1 MTKQQHSPTAVPA
14 AIEEQHVVEFLR
26 AQPEFFT
33 NHPDVLM
40 DMTLHH
46 SSGTAISLIER
57 QVVNLREHN
66 RHLKSQLHDL
76 VKIARDNDRLS
87 ERMHRLVLSL
97 MDCTTLQDV
106 FIGIYESLRNDFQA
120 DAVVMRLMAKP
131 KVTLNDAATDAVQD
145 VQVSREAGMPEAT
158 NGVLFVDPFLDHGDV
173 AWDAFKGFLKNAKPV
188 CGHLGATQMNTLF
201 GDQASSV
208 ASAALIPLCGIP
220 GSTTGAGQ
228 LHIRAAGIVAVGSHD
243 TERFHHGMGTHFL
256 SQMGEIISC
265 AVRPYLATE

>member
-1 MTKQQHSPTAVPA
+1 MTKQQHSPAAAPVAV
-14 AIEEQHVVEFLR
+14 EEQHVAEFLR

-33 NHPDVLM
+33 HHPDVLM
-40 DMTLHH
+40 DMTLNH

-66 RHLKSQLHDL
+66 RHLKSQLHEL
-76 VKIARDNDRLS
+76 VQIARDNDRLS
-87 ERMHRLVLSL
+87 ERMHRLVLAL

-106 FIGIYESLRNDFQA
+106 FIGIYDSLRNDFHA

-131 KVTLNDAATDAVQD
+131 KIVPNDAVTD
-145 VQVSREAGMPEAT
+145 
-158 NGVLFVDPFLDHGDV
+158 NGVLSVDTFVDQGDA

-188 CGHLGATQMNTLF
+188 CGHLGATQMNYLF
-201 GDQASSV
+201 GDQASTV

-220 GSTTGAGQ
+220 GSATGAGR
-228 LHIRAAGIVAVGSHD
+228 LRVPAGIVAIGSYDPEH
-243 TERFHHGMGTHFL
+243 FHHGMGTHFL
-256 SQMGEIISC
+256 SQMGEIINR

>member
-1 MTKQQHSPTAVPA
+1 MTKQQHSPAAVAA

-26 AQPEFFT
+26 TQPEFFT
-33 NHPDVLM
+33 RHPDVLM

-76 VKIARDNDRLS
+76 VQIARDNDRLS
-87 ERMHRLVLSL
+87 ERMHRLGLSL

-131 KVTLNDAATDAVQD
+131 KVALNDAATDAVQD

-158 NGVLFVDPFLDHGDV
+158 NGVLFVDKDDV

-188 CGHLGATQMNTLF
+188 CGHLGATQMNYLF

-208 ASAALIPLCGIP
+208 ASAALIPLTGIP
-220 GSTTGAGQ
+220 GGGTGVGQ
-228 LHIRAAGIVAVGSHD
+228 LRVPAGIVAIGSYD

-256 SQMGEIISC
+256 SQMGEITSC

>member
-1 MTKQQHSPTAVPA
+1 MTKQQHSPTAVAA

-26 AQPEFFT
+26 TQPEFFT
-33 NHPDVLM
+33 RHPDVLM
-40 DMTLHH
+40 DMALHH
-46 SSGTAISLIER
+46 ASGTAISLIER

-66 RHLKSQLHDL
+66 RHLKNQLHDL

-106 FIGIYESLRNDFQA
+106 FIGIYESLRNDFHA

-131 KVTLNDAATDAVQD
+131 KVALNDAATDAVQG

-158 NGVLFVDPFLDHGDV
+158 NGVLFVDKDDV

-188 CGHLGATQMNTLF
+188 CGHLGATQMNYLF

-208 ASAALIPLCGIP
+208 ASAALIPLSGIP
-220 GSTTGAGQ
+220 GAGTGADH
-228 LHIRAAGIVAVGSHD
+228 LRIPAGIVAIGSYD
-243 TERFHHGMGTHFL
+243 TEHFHHGMGTHFL

>member
-1 MTKQQHSPTAVPA
+1 MTKQQHSPTAVA
-14 AIEEQHVVEFLR
+14 VAIEEQHVVEFLR

-33 NHPDVLM
+33 HHPDLLM
-40 DMTLHH
+40 EMTLHH

-57 QVVNLREHN
+57 QVANMREHN

-76 VKIARDNDRLS
+76 VQIARDNDRLS

-97 MDCTTLQDV
+97 MDCSTLQDV
-106 FIGIYESLRNDFQA
+106 FIGIYESLRNDFHA

-131 KVTLNDAATDAVQD
+131 KVALNEVATD
-145 VQVSREAGMPEAT
+145 
-158 NGVLFVDPFLDHGDV
+158 NGVLFVNKDDV
-173 AWDAFKGFLKNAKPV
+173 AWGVFKGFLKNAKPV
-188 CGHLGATQMNTLF
+188 CGHLGATQMNYLF
-201 GDQASSV
+201 GDQANTV

-220 GSTTGAGQ
+220 GSATGAGQ
-228 LHIRAAGIVAVGSHD
+228 LRVPAGIVAIGSYDAEH
-243 TERFHHGMGTHFL
+243 FHHGMGTHFL

>member
-1 MTKQQHSPTAVPA
+1 MTKQQYSPTAVAA

-26 AQPEFFT
+26 TQPEFFT
-33 NHPDVLM
+33 RHPDVLM
-40 DMTLHH
+40 DMALHH
-46 SSGTAISLIER
+46 ASGTAISLIER

-66 RHLKSQLHDL
+66 RHLKGQLHDL

-106 FIGIYESLRNDFQA
+106 FIGIYDSLRNDFHA

-131 KVTLNDAATDAVQD
+131 KAAINAINDNGATD
-145 VQVSREAGMPEAT
+145 
-158 NGVLFVDPFLDHGDV
+158 NGVLFVDKDDT

-188 CGHLGATQMNTLF
+188 CGHLGTTQINALF

-208 ASAALIPLCGIP
+208 ASAALIPLSGIP
-220 GSTTGAGQ
+220 GTGTGADH
-228 LHIRAAGIVAVGSHD
+228 LRIPAGIVAIGSYD
-243 TERFHHGMGTHFL
+243 TEHFHHGMGTHFL

>member
-1 MTKQQHSPTAVPA
+1 MTKQQHSPTAVAA

-26 AQPEFFT
+26 TQPEFFT
-33 NHPDVLM
+33 RHPDVLM

-106 FIGIYESLRNDFQA
+106 FIGIYESLRNDFHA
-120 DAVVMRLMAKP
+120 DAVVMRLMANP
-131 KVTLNDAATDAVQD
+131 KVALNDAATD
-145 VQVSREAGMPEAT
+145 T
-158 NGVLFVDPFLDHGDV
+158 GVLFVDTFIDQGDV

-188 CGHLGATQMNTLF
+188 CGHLGATQINTLF

-220 GSTTGAGQ
+220 GSATGAGQ
-228 LHIRAAGIVAVGSHD
+228 LHIPAAGIVAIGSYDAEH
-243 TERFHHGMGTHFL
+243 FHHGMGTHFL
-256 SQMGEIISC
+256 SQMGEIISS

>member
-1 MTKQQHSPTAVPA
+1 MTQQQHSPTAVA
-14 AIEEQHVVEFLR
+14 APIEEQDVVEFLR

-33 NHPDVLM
+33 RHADVLM
-40 DMTLHH
+40 EMTLHH
-46 SSGTAISLIER
+46 ASGTAISLIER

-76 VKIARDNDRLS
+76 VQIARDNDRLS
-87 ERMHRLVLSL
+87 GRMHRLVLSL

-106 FIGIYESLRNDFQA
+106 FINIHDSLRNDFHA

-131 KVTLNDAATDAVQD
+131 KVALNEAATDAVQD

-158 NGVLFVDPFLDHGDV
+158 NGVLFVDKDDV
-173 AWDAFKGFLKNAKPV
+173 AWDAFKGFLKNAKPM
-188 CGHLGATQMNTLF
+188 CGHLGATQMNYLF
-201 GDQASSV
+201 GDPASTV
-208 ASAALIPLCGIP
+208 ASAALIPLSGIP
-220 GSTTGAGQ
+220 GSPSGAGQ
-228 LHIRAAGIVAVGSHD
+228 PRVPAGIVAIGSYNAEH
-243 TERFHHGMGTHFL
+243 FHHGMGTHFL